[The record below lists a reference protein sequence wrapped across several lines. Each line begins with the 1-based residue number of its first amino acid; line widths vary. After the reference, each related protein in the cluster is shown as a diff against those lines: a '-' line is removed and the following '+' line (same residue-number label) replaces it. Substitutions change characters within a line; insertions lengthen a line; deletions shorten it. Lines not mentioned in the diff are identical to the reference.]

1 MEIKADRKRKSYAVV
16 LILLGSSL
24 LPFFSIQSAANVPI
38 NSTNQNPTKNMAN
51 DTEYWALLVGAGD
64 YAENPM
70 EDRPDMI
77 LEVNDFY
84 AQLLHS
90 DWWPADHIKVLTGED
105 ATVVNIIAGLRWL
118 DRMEDSN
125 DISLVYLSTHGFPL
139 GFDIPPKDEA
149 DGTDEALVTYW
160 GFTYP
165 SLVIWDDELNVLLN
179 RLESKGVCLIVDSCY
194 AGGFNDPPNWN
205 ITDIPT
211 DSQHQ
216 MAYAAEEWAKGFGED
231 VRGQKR
237 VVLMGSCEDEEAVSG
252 GFGPYLVDGIRGY
265 ADSND
270 DGIISAEEVFFYA
283 QPRSAQMQHPTLYD
297 GYDGEL
303 PIMTVQSSEQSV
315 DTNRFVQINTRKDD
329 TNGELLLQSRG
340 NLDSLRLCPRRG
352 NKCIH
357 RKCGCIGTWPNQ

>member
-1 MEIKADRKRKSYAVV
+1 MAD
-16 LILLGSSL
+16 
-24 LPFFSIQSAANVPI
+24 
-38 NSTNQNPTKNMAN
+38 
-51 DTEYWALLVGAGD
+51 DTEYWALLVGVGD

-84 AQLLHS
+84 AQLLQS

-149 DGTDEALVTYW
+149 DGTDEALVSYW
-160 GFTYP
+160 GFSFP
-165 SLVIWDDELNVLLN
+165 GLVIWDDELNVLLN

-205 ITDIPT
+205 LTDIPT

-216 MAYAAEEWAKGFGED
+216 KA
-231 VRGQKR
+231 
-237 VVLMGSCEDEEAVSG
+237 
-252 GFGPYLVDGIRGY
+252 
-265 ADSND
+265 
-270 DGIISAEEVFFYA
+270 
-283 QPRSAQMQHPTLYD
+283 
-297 GYDGEL
+297 
-303 PIMTVQSSEQSV
+303 
-315 DTNRFVQINTRKDD
+315 
-329 TNGELLLQSRG
+329 
-340 NLDSLRLCPRRG
+340 LC
-352 NKCIH
+352 C
-357 RKCGCIGTWPNQ
+357 